1 MKDLSDRFN
10 LTQLCSEPTHL
21 NLAGKPES
29 LLDLVLTNT
38 PEYFHESARPMPP
51 IGSSDHLPVVA
62 KYQSIITKFK
72 PATSNEYTK
81 WLFPLKDVRK
91 MDDAFLY
98 DNWEHVFQ
106 PYNDIDETW
115 TRWKLAFLKDL
126 ELFIPKSTRKSHNR
140 TPSAPWFSK
149 ELKQLIRRKNRLFK
163 KAHASGN
170 SDHWKTYCLERN
182 KTTAAIKR
190 AKSVHFNNQVNTL
203 SDPNCSPSR
212 WWQVARDLCGLKRGV
227 SSCVPPLLDSCG
239 NVISEPV
246 EKANLLNDVF
256 ANENTSLNPDA
267 SVFGPTNLQL
277 TFNLEKITASEVRR
291 VLRTLP
297 NKSSCGSDR
306 ISY

>member
-1 MKDLSDRFN
+1 M
-10 LTQLCSEPTHL
+10 H
-21 NLAGKPES
+21 
-29 LLDLVLTNT
+29 
-38 PEYFHESARPMPP
+38 AR
-51 IGSSDHLPVVA
+51 
-62 KYQSIITKFK
+62 
-72 PATSNEYTK
+72 TSQYHAQFEG
-81 WLFPLKDVRK
+81 PLKLKITAKQKRSG
-91 MDDAFLY
+91 LC
-98 DNWEHVFQ
+98 
-106 PYNDIDETW
+106 IDT
-115 TRWKLAFLKDL
+115 
-126 ELFIPKSTRKSHNR
+126 
-140 TPSAPWFSK
+140 WFSK

-170 SDHWKTYCLERN
+170 SDHWKAYCLERN

-291 VLRTLP
+291 VLT
-297 NKSSCGSDR
+297 NKNTAKQ
-306 ISY
+306 IVMWK